1 MLGHIQSSSGLQV
14 GQTCLRLLEGFH
26 GGGRK
31 GKAPFTDGIVG
42 PEKCVGFQFQSN
54 FICSHPPHSQRAGW
68 MGCRFFFLLLKNGPS
83 PYASPLPWLLTPD
96 SSLLLLRPLLFLN
109 KAREDLGWLS
119 PWVSVKTQ
127 RETLLKKPALPERNT
142 ERL

>member
-1 MLGHIQSSSGLQV
+1 MLVFSSRVISS
-14 GQTCLRLLEGFH
+14 
-26 GGGRK
+26 
-31 GKAPFTDGIVG
+31 APTLHTHK
-42 PEKCVGFQFQSN
+42 EQ
-54 FICSHPPHSQRAGW
+54 AGW
-68 MGCRFFFLLLKNGPS
+68 DVDFFFLLLKNGPS